1 MILIVFSLF
10 AFFLMVVYY
19 KEKLLAIVSNR
30 DYFLKLFFDATQIS
44 SLTTQIVLTFL
55 GVSLI
60 SLLIEL
66 IFVGWSKSALK
77 RLLIKPSKSAL
88 VDWFSYVLSVFK
100 IFEFLSFILTL
111 GFFYFLSSIMTK
123 LININL
129 LHFVTNDV
137 LKFILLFIF
146 IDFISYWRHRI
157 NHMKGIWELHLF
169 HHSAKEFNLITTT
182 RGSFF
187 EAAFNTLFSTVV
199 FVIMGAEVEA
209 IIWLVYS
216 REIYQH
222 LLHSNLDWN
231 LGWVGRNVLISP
243 LAHKLHHSINPSDD
257 NLNFGFV
264 FNWWD
269 KAFGTFK
276 NPLKGSTILIGV
288 EGEKVNKLGFFRA
301 QFDGLIKML
310 KVFR

>member
-1 MILIVFSLF
+1 MILIVFSLLALVF
-10 AFFLMVVYY
+10 MAVYY
-19 KEKLLAIVSNR
+19 KEKLSAVISNR
-30 DYFLKLFFDATQIS
+30 DYFLRLFFDATQIS
-44 SLTTQIVLTFL
+44 SLTIQIVLTFF
-55 GVSLI
+55 GVSLT

-66 IFVGWSKSALK
+66 VFVGWEQSALK

-100 IFEFLSFILTL
+100 IFEFFSFLFTL

-123 LININL
+123 IININL
-129 LHFVTNDV
+129 LHFVANDI
-137 LKFILLFIF
+137 LKFIILFVF
-146 IDFISYWRHRI
+146 IDFVSYWRHRV
-157 NHMKGIWELHLF
+157 NHIKGVWELHLF

-187 EAAFNTLFSTVV
+187 EAAFNTLFSTFV
-199 FVIMGAEVEA
+199 FVVMGAEVEA

-222 LLHSNLDWN
+222 LLHSNLDWD
-231 LGWVGRNVLISP
+231 LGWIGRNVLISP
-243 LAHKLHHSINPSDD
+243 LAHKLHHSVNPADY

-276 NPLKGSTILIGV
+276 NPLKGTDIQIGV
-288 EGEKVNKLGFFRA
+288 EGEKVNELGFFKA
-301 QFDGLIKML
+301 QFDGLKKMIKL
-310 KVFR
+310 FY